1 MKIHRT
7 ESQAKPH
14 DGKRLRGRGFLLVFS
29 LVIVATIVSVML
41 WQRLP
46 EVVAKGRMTLV
57 DETAAMDIG
66 AVLQLTPEYVMMS
79 RYSYDSPQYR
89 ILHRKAR
96 LKVVAAAQ
104 HAAREMGYSAVLCW
118 PSSDLPDITDWVAAT
133 LISPSADFRAVADLS
148 TGPFTGNVIS
158 VPV

>member
-1 MKIHRT
+1 MKRHRT

-14 DGKRLRGRGFLLVFS
+14 DGKRLRWGGVLLVFS
-29 LVIVATIVSVML
+29 LVIVATIVSVIL

-46 EVVAKGRMTLV
+46 EVVAKDRTPLV

-66 AVLQLTPEYVMMS
+66 AVLQVTPEYVMMS
-79 RYSYDSPQYR
+79 RYSHDLPQYR
-89 ILHRKAR
+89 ILQRKAR

-104 HAAREMGYSAVLCW
+104 HAARDMGYSAVLCW
-118 PSSDLPDITDWVAAT
+118 LSSDLPDITEQVAAT
-133 LISPSADFRAVADLS
+133 LVSPSADFRAVADLS
-148 TGPFTGNVIS
+148 VGPFTGNLIH